1 MGRNEDT
8 RNPCLFSF
16 KFNMV
21 LSEQLEHQ
29 FVRIDSICETE
40 RRTQVPTELRHLLD
54 SCKDLGIH
62 CLLVGLAL
70 LC

>member
-1 MGRNEDT
+1 
-8 RNPCLFSF
+8 
-16 KFNMV
+16 MV